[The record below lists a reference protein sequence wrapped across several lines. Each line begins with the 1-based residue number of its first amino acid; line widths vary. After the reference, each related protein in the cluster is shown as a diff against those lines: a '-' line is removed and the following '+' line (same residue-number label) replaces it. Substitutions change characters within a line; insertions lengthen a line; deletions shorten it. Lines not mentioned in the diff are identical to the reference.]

1 MKILNLWLQEFLY
14 YKMKKSLRSQLIAH
28 LFSQIFN
35 VVDWEWWKKNCGFM
49 QKWQTINYCLSPK
62 IVIKMG
68 VELFMVL
75 ELKKSNGM
83 FKDFMEHHHF
93 IGTNYILIN
102 YNTLFKNIQNE

>member
-1 MKILNLWLQEFLY
+1 
-14 YKMKKSLRSQLIAH
+14 
-28 LFSQIFN
+28 
-35 VVDWEWWKKNCGFM
+35 
-49 QKWQTINYCLSPK
+49 
-62 IVIKMG
+62 MG

-102 YNTLFKNIQNE
+102 YNILFKNIQKD